1 MSETMNT
8 VFNMN
13 NCFAL
18 NSDDKAATIQFG
30 AYNGHMVIAIW
41 GNNGRKPI
49 KMNVSFEYFSLIF
62 DTIDD
67 AFKSAPGAAFP
78 IKTMKWDM
86 QTKKR
91 DIANIF
97 TIGKDSN
104 NIFFL
109 EYKEPDGP
117 IYKFPFLGN
126 KNIESPIEGGDAER
140 SLRAFKGF
148 ARFVK
153 MNWMNTA
160 NFTRNNLIKLPAKG
174 GAKSSGGSQSN
185 YNSNNNHS
193 NYNNSSSMA
202 SEDDIY

>member
-13 NCFAL
+13 NCYSL
-18 NSDDKAATIQFG
+18 NSDDKSATIQFG

-49 KMNVSFEYFSLIF
+49 KMNVSPEYFSLMF

-91 DIANIF
+91 EIANIF

-109 EYKEPDGP
+109 EYKEPEGP

-140 SLRAFKGF
+140 SARAFRGF

-153 MNWMNTA
+153 MGWLNTV
-160 NFTRNNLIKLPAKG
+160 NFTRNNLSKLPTKG
-174 GAKSSGGSQSN
+174 ASKPNGGNQQ
-185 YNSNNNHS
+185 
-193 NYNNSSSMA
+193 NYNNNNNNYSSNNSSMA